1 MVTMNIVITGGS
13 GFVGSYL
20 CEKLINDGHKII
32 VIDNL
37 LTGSTE
43 NINNLLDN
51 ENFSFIEHDVQDHI
65 KIEDK
70 VDYVLHFASAASPK
84 AYTEHPVNT
93 LKAGSVGTI
102 NTLGLA
108 KKHSAEYLLAS
119 TSEVYGD
126 PLISPQNEE
135 YWGNVNPN
143 GERSMYDEAKR
154 FAEAAVAT
162 YSRSYGLKTKI
173 VRIFNTYGPRMQLN
187 DGRVVT
193 NFIVQALRNENIT
206 IYGDGTQ
213 TRSFSYV
220 EDTVAGIISLMNST
234 EYDVFNIGNPN
245 EMTVGQLAEKIIK
258 LTDSTSEIKYLELP
272 NDDPKQ
278 RKPDIT
284 KAKTKLNWEPKVNL
298 DEGLAKTIT
307 WVEEQ
312 LSK

>member
-1 MVTMNIVITGGS
+1 MNIVITGGS

-20 CEKLINDGHKII
+20 CEKLINDGHEII
-32 VIDNL
+32 VVDNL

-43 NINNLLDN
+43 NINHLMHN
-51 ENFSFIEHDVQDHI
+51 ENFSFIEHDVQNHI
-65 KIEDK
+65 EIEDK

-108 KKHSAEYLLAS
+108 KKHDAEYLLAS

-126 PLISPQNEE
+126 PLISPQTEE

-162 YSRSYGLKTKI
+162 YSRSYDLKTKI

-193 NFIVQALRNENIT
+193 NFIVQALKNENIT
-206 IYGDGTQ
+206 IYGDGSQ

-220 EDTVAGIISLMNST
+220 EDTVAGIISLMNSS

-245 EMTVGQLAEKIIK
+245 EMTVGQLAEKIIE

-284 KAKTKLNWEPKVNL
+284 KAKTLLNWEPKVNL
-298 DEGLAKTIT
+298 EDGLTETIK
-307 WVEEQ
+307 WVEGQ

>member
-1 MVTMNIVITGGS
+1 MNIVITGGS

-20 CEKLINDGHKII
+20 CEKLINDGNKII

-51 ENFSFIEHDVQDHI
+51 ENFSFIEHDVQNHI
-65 KIEDK
+65 EIDDK

-162 YSRSYGLKTKI
+162 YSRSYG
-173 VRIFNTYGPRMQLN
+173 
-187 DGRVVT
+187 
-193 NFIVQALRNENIT
+193 
-206 IYGDGTQ
+206 
-213 TRSFSYV
+213 S
-220 EDTVAGIISLMNST
+220 
-234 EYDVFNIGNPN
+234 
-245 EMTVGQLAEKIIK
+245 
-258 LTDSTSEIKYLELP
+258 
-272 NDDPKQ
+272 
-278 RKPDIT
+278 
-284 KAKTKLNWEPKVNL
+284 
-298 DEGLAKTIT
+298 
-307 WVEEQ
+307 
-312 LSK
+312 

>member
-1 MVTMNIVITGGS
+1 MNIVITGGS

-43 NINNLLDN
+43 NINHLMHN
-51 ENFSFIEHDVQDHI
+51 ENFSFIEHDVQNHI
-65 KIEDK
+65 EIENK

-108 KKHSAEYLLAS
+108 KKHDAEYLLAS

-126 PLISPQNEE
+126 PLISPQTEE

-162 YSRSYGLKTKI
+162 YSRSYDLKTKI

-193 NFIVQALRNENIT
+193 NFIVQALKNENIT
-206 IYGDGTQ
+206 IYGDGSQ

-220 EDTVAGIISLMNST
+220 EDTVAGIISLMNSS

-245 EMTVGQLAEKIIK
+245 EMTVGQLAEKIIE

-298 DEGLAKTIT
+298 EDGLTKTIK
-307 WVEEQ
+307 WVEGQ

>member
-1 MVTMNIVITGGS
+1 MNIVITGGS

-20 CEKLINDGHKII
+20 CEKLINDGHEII
-32 VIDNL
+32 VVDNL

-43 NINNLLDN
+43 NINHLMHN
-51 ENFSFIEHDVQDHI
+51 ENFSFIEHDVQNHI
-65 KIEDK
+65 EIENK

-108 KKHSAEYLLAS
+108 KKHDAEYLLAS

-126 PLISPQNEE
+126 PLISPQTEE

-162 YSRSYGLKTKI
+162 YSRSYDLKTKI

-193 NFIVQALRNENIT
+193 NFIVQALKNENIT
-206 IYGDGTQ
+206 IYGDGSQ

-220 EDTVAGIISLMNST
+220 EDTVAGIISLMNSS

-245 EMTVGQLAEKIIK
+245 EMTVGQLAKKIIE

-298 DEGLAKTIT
+298 EDGLTKTIK
-307 WVEEQ
+307 WVEGQ

>member
-1 MVTMNIVITGGS
+1 M
-13 GFVGSYL
+13 
-20 CEKLINDGHKII
+20 H
-32 VIDNL
+32 
-37 LTGSTE
+37 
-43 NINNLLDN
+43 N
-51 ENFSFIEHDVQDHI
+51 ENFSFIEHDVQNHI
-65 KIEDK
+65 EIESK

-108 KKHSAEYLLAS
+108 KKHEAEYLLAS

-126 PLISPQNEE
+126 PLISPQTEE

-162 YSRSYGLKTKI
+162 YSRSYDLKTKI

-193 NFIVQALRNENIT
+193 NFIVQALKNENIT
-206 IYGDGTQ
+206 IYGDGSQ

-220 EDTVAGIISLMNST
+220 EDTVAGIISLMNSS

-245 EMTVGQLAEKIIK
+245 EMTVGQLAEKIIE

-298 DEGLAKTIT
+298 EDGLTKTIK
-307 WVEEQ
+307 WVEGQ

>member
-1 MVTMNIVITGGS
+1 MNIVITGGS

-37 LTGSTE
+37 LTGSRK
-43 NINNLLDN
+43 NINHLMNN
-51 ENFSFIEHDVQDHI
+51 ENFSFIEHDVQNHI
-65 KIEDK
+65 EIENK

-108 KKHSAEYLLAS
+108 KEHEAEYLLAS

-126 PLISPQNEE
+126 PLISPQTEE

-162 YSRSYGLKTKI
+162 YSRSYDLKTKI

-193 NFIVQALRNENIT
+193 NFIVQALNNENIT
-206 IYGDGTQ
+206 IYGDGSQ

-220 EDTVAGIISLMNST
+220 EDTVAGIISLMNSS

-245 EMTVGQLAEKIIK
+245 EMTVGQLAEKIIE

-298 DEGLAKTIT
+298 EDGLTKTIK
-307 WVEEQ
+307 WVEGQ

>member
-1 MVTMNIVITGGS
+1 MKILITGGA
-13 GFVGSYL
+13 GFVCSHLADKLY
-20 CEKLINDGHKII
+20 EKGHSLILL
-32 VIDNL
+32 DNL
-37 LTGSTE
+37 LTGNVK
-43 NINNLLDN
+43 NIEHLLSNDN
-51 ENFSFIEHDVQDHI
+51 VEFLEHDVQNHI
-65 KIEDK
+65 EISDDVEFIF
-70 VDYVLHFASAASPK
+70 HFASAASPI
-84 AYTEHPVNT
+84 AYQENPVNT
-93 LKAGSVGTI
+93 LKAGSIGTI

-108 KKHSAEYLLAS
+108 KVKKADYLLAS
-119 TSEVYGD
+119 TSEIYGD
-126 PLISPQNEE
+126 PEVSPQSED

-154 FAEAAVAT
+154 FAEAAVPT
-162 YSRSYGLKTKI
+162 YSRSYDLKTKI

-193 NFIVQALRNENIT
+193 NFITQALRNENIT
-206 IYGDGTQ
+206 IYGDGSQ

-220 EDTVAGIISLMNST
+220 EDTVAGIISLMNSS
-234 EYDVFNIGNPN
+234 EYDVFNIGNPT
-245 EMTVGQLAEKIIK
+245 EMTVGELAEKIIE

-284 KAKTKLNWEPKVNL
+284 KAKTKLNWEPKVKL
-298 DEGLAKTIT
+298 EEGLTKTIT

>member
-1 MVTMNIVITGGS
+1 MNIVINGGS

-20 CEKLINDGHKII
+20 CEKLINEGHKII

-37 LTGSTE
+37 LTGSRK
-43 NINNLLDN
+43 NINHLMNN
-51 ENFSFIEHDVQDHI
+51 ENFSFIEHDVQNHI
-65 KIEDK
+65 EIENK
-70 VDYVLHFASAASPK
+70 VDYVLHIASAASPK

-93 LKAGSVGTI
+93 LKAGSIGTI

-108 KKHSAEYLLAS
+108 KKHEAEYLLAS

-126 PLISPQNEE
+126 PLVSPQNEE

-162 YSRSYGLKTKI
+162 YSRSYDLKTKI

-193 NFIVQALRNENIT
+193 NFIVQALNNENIT
-206 IYGDGTQ
+206 IYGDGSQ

-220 EDTVAGIISLMNST
+220 EDTVAGIISLMNSS

-245 EMTVGQLAEKIIK
+245 EMTVGQLAEKIIE

-298 DEGLAKTIT
+298 EDGLTKTIK
-307 WVEEQ
+307 WVEGQ

>member
-1 MVTMNIVITGGS
+1 M
-13 GFVGSYL
+13 
-20 CEKLINDGHKII
+20 
-32 VIDNL
+32 

-43 NINNLLDN
+43 NINNLLVK

-65 KIEDK
+65 EIEDK

-245 EMTVGQLAEKIIK
+245 EMTVGKLAEKIIE

-312 LSK
+312 LSR

>member
-37 LTGSTE
+37 LTGSTK
-43 NINNLLDN
+43 NINDLLDN
-51 ENFSFIEHDVQDHI
+51 ENFSFIEQDVQDHI
-65 KIEDK
+65 EIEDK

-245 EMTVGQLAEKIIK
+245 EMTVGKLAEKIIE

-298 DEGLAKTIT
+298 DEGLSKTIK

>member
-37 LTGSTE
+37 LTGSRE
-43 NINNLLDN
+43 NINDLLDN

-65 KIEDK
+65 EIEDK

-108 KKHSAEYLLAS
+108 KNHSAEYLLAS

>member
-1 MVTMNIVITGGS
+1 MNIVITGGS

-43 NINNLLDN
+43 NINHLMDN
-51 ENFSFIEHDVQDHI
+51 ENFSFIEHDVQNHI
-65 KIEDK
+65 EIENK

-108 KKHSAEYLLAS
+108 KKHDAEYLLAS

-126 PLISPQNEE
+126 PLISPQTEE

-162 YSRSYGLKTKI
+162 YSRSYDLKTKI

-193 NFIVQALRNENIT
+193 NFIVQALKNENIT
-206 IYGDGTQ
+206 IYGDGSQ

-220 EDTVAGIISLMNST
+220 EDTVAGIISLMNSS

-245 EMTVGQLAEKIIK
+245 EMTVGQLAEKIIE

-298 DEGLAKTIT
+298 EDGLTKTIK
-307 WVEEQ
+307 WVEGQ

>member
-1 MVTMNIVITGGS
+1 MNIVITGGS

-20 CEKLINDGHKII
+20 CERLINDGHEII
-32 VIDNL
+32 VVDNL

-43 NINNLLDN
+43 NINHLMHN
-51 ENFSFIEHDVQDHI
+51 ENFSFIEHDVQNHI
-65 KIEDK
+65 EIENK

-108 KKHSAEYLLAS
+108 KKHDAEYLLAS

-126 PLISPQNEE
+126 PLISPQTEE

-162 YSRSYGLKTKI
+162 YSRSYDLKTKI

-193 NFIVQALRNENIT
+193 NFIVQALKNENIT
-206 IYGDGTQ
+206 IYGDGSQ

-220 EDTVAGIISLMNST
+220 EDTVAGIISLMNSS

-245 EMTVGQLAEKIIK
+245 EMTVGQLAEKIIE

-298 DEGLAKTIT
+298 EDGLTKTIK
-307 WVEEQ
+307 WVEGQ

>member
-1 MVTMNIVITGGS
+1 MVTMNILITGGS

-20 CEKLINDGHKII
+20 CENLINDGHKII

-37 LTGSTE
+37 LTGSKE

-65 KIEDK
+65 EIEDK

-108 KKHSAEYLLAS
+108 KKHDAEYLLAS

-162 YSRSYGLKTKI
+162 YSRSYDLKTKI

-206 IYGDGTQ
+206 IYGDGSQ

-220 EDTVAGIISLMNST
+220 EDTVAGIISLMNSS

-245 EMTVGQLAEKIIK
+245 EMTVGQLAEKIIE

-298 DEGLAKTIT
+298 EDGLTETIK
-307 WVEEQ
+307 WVEGQ

>member
-20 CEKLINDGHKII
+20 CEKLINDGNKII

-65 KIEDK
+65 EIEDK

-154 FAEAAVAT
+154 FAEASVAT
-162 YSRSYGLKTKI
+162 YSRSYGLKTKV

-245 EMTVGQLAEKIIK
+245 EMTVAKLAEKIIE

-298 DEGLAKTIT
+298 DEGLAKTIS
-307 WVEEQ
+307 WVKKQ

>member
-43 NINNLLDN
+43 NINDLLDN
-51 ENFSFIEHDVQDHI
+51 ENFSFIEQDVQDHI
-65 KIEDK
+65 EIEDK

-206 IYGDGTQ
+206 IYGDGLQ

-220 EDTVAGIISLMNST
+220 DDTVSGIISLMNST

-245 EMTVGQLAEKIIK
+245 EMTVGQLAEKIIE
-258 LTDSTSEIKYLELP
+258 LTHSTSEIKYLDLP

-284 KAKTKLNWEPKVNL
+284 KAKTKLDWEPKVNL
-298 DEGLAKTIT
+298 EEGLTKTIT
-307 WVEEQ
+307 WVEQQ
-312 LSK
+312 LSR

>member
-1 MVTMNIVITGGS
+1 MNIVITGGS

-20 CEKLINDGHKII
+20 CEKLINDGHEVI

-43 NINNLLDN
+43 NIKNLMDN
-51 ENFSFIEHDVQDHI
+51 ENFSFVEHDVQDHI
-65 KIEDK
+65 EIENK

-108 KKHSAEYLLAS
+108 KKHNAEYLLAS

-162 YSRSYGLKTKI
+162 YSRSYDLRTKI

-193 NFIVQALRNENIT
+193 NFITQALRNENIT
-206 IYGDGTQ
+206 IYGDGSQ

-220 EDTVAGIISLMNST
+220 EDTVAGIISLMNSS
-234 EYDVFNIGNPN
+234 EYDVFNIGNPT
-245 EMTVGQLAEKIIK
+245 EMTVGELAEKIIE

-284 KAKTKLNWEPKVNL
+284 KAKTKLNWEPKVKL
-298 DEGLAKTIT
+298 EEGLTKTIT

>member
-1 MVTMNIVITGGS
+1 MNIVITGGS

-20 CEKLINDGHKII
+20 CEKLINDGHEII
-32 VIDNL
+32 VVDNL

-43 NINNLLDN
+43 NINHLMNN
-51 ENFSFIEHDVQDHI
+51 ENFSFIEHDVQNHI
-65 KIEDK
+65 EIENK

-108 KKHSAEYLLAS
+108 KKHDAEYLLAS

-126 PLISPQNEE
+126 PLISPQTEE

-162 YSRSYGLKTKI
+162 YSRSYDLKTKI

-193 NFIVQALRNENIT
+193 NFIVQALKNENIT
-206 IYGDGTQ
+206 IYGDGSQ

-220 EDTVAGIISLMNST
+220 EDTVAGIISLMNSS

-245 EMTVGQLAEKIIK
+245 EMTIGQLAEKIVE

-298 DEGLAKTIT
+298 EDGLTKTIK
-307 WVEEQ
+307 WVEGQ

>member
-1 MVTMNIVITGGS
+1 MNIVITGGS

-20 CEKLINDGHKII
+20 CEKLINDGHEII
-32 VIDNL
+32 VVDNL

-43 NINNLLDN
+43 NINHLMHN
-51 ENFSFIEHDVQDHI
+51 ENFSFIEHDAQNHI
-65 KIEDK
+65 EIENK

-108 KKHSAEYLLAS
+108 KKHDAEYLLAS

-126 PLISPQNEE
+126 PLISPQTEE

-162 YSRSYGLKTKI
+162 YSRSYDLKTKI

-193 NFIVQALRNENIT
+193 NFIVQALKNENIT
-206 IYGDGTQ
+206 IYGDGSQ

-220 EDTVAGIISLMNST
+220 EDTVAGIISLMNSS

-245 EMTVGQLAEKIIK
+245 EMTVGQLAEKIIE

-298 DEGLAKTIT
+298 EDGLTKTIK
-307 WVEEQ
+307 WVEGQ

>member
-1 MVTMNIVITGGS
+1 M
-13 GFVGSYL
+13 
-20 CEKLINDGHKII
+20 
-32 VIDNL
+32 

-65 KIEDK
+65 EIEDK

-245 EMTVGQLAEKIIK
+245 EMTVGKLAEKIIE

>member
-20 CEKLINDGHKII
+20 CENLVNDGHKII

-43 NINNLLDN
+43 NINNLMDN
-51 ENFSFIEHDVQDHI
+51 ENFSFIEHDVQNHI
-65 KIEDK
+65 EIEDK

-108 KKHSAEYLLAS
+108 KKHDAEYLLAS

-162 YSRSYGLKTKI
+162 YSRSYDLKTKI

-206 IYGDGTQ
+206 IYGDGSQ

-220 EDTVAGIISLMNST
+220 EDTVAGIISLMNSS

-245 EMTVGQLAEKIIK
+245 EMTVGQLAEKIIE

-298 DEGLAKTIT
+298 EEGLTKTIT
-307 WVEEQ
+307 WVQEQ
-312 LSK
+312 LSR

>member
-1 MVTMNIVITGGS
+1 V
-13 GFVGSYL
+13 
-20 CEKLINDGHKII
+20 
-32 VIDNL
+32 DNL

-43 NINNLLDN
+43 NINHLMHN
-51 ENFSFIEHDVQDHI
+51 ENFSFIEHDVQNHI
-65 KIEDK
+65 EIENK

-108 KKHSAEYLLAS
+108 KKHDAEYLLAS

-126 PLISPQNEE
+126 PLISPQTEE

-162 YSRSYGLKTKI
+162 YSRSYDLKTKI

-193 NFIVQALRNENIT
+193 NFIVQALKNENIT
-206 IYGDGTQ
+206 IYGDGSQ

-220 EDTVAGIISLMNST
+220 EDTVAGIISLMNSS

-245 EMTVGQLAEKIIK
+245 EMTVGQLAEKIIE

-298 DEGLAKTIT
+298 EDGLTKTIK
-307 WVEEQ
+307 WVEGQ

>member
-1 MVTMNIVITGGS
+1 MNIVITGGS

-20 CEKLINDGHKII
+20 CEKLINDGHEII
-32 VIDNL
+32 VVDNL

-43 NINNLLDN
+43 NINHLMHN
-51 ENFSFIEHDVQDHI
+51 ENFSFIEHDVQNHI
-65 KIEDK
+65 EIENK

-108 KKHSAEYLLAS
+108 KKHDAEYLLAS

-126 PLISPQNEE
+126 PLISPQTEE

-162 YSRSYGLKTKI
+162 YSRSYDLKTKI

-193 NFIVQALRNENIT
+193 NFIVQALKNENIT
-206 IYGDGTQ
+206 IYGDGLQ

-220 EDTVAGIISLMNST
+220 EDTVAGIISLMNSS

-245 EMTVGQLAEKIIK
+245 EMTVGQLAEKIVE

-298 DEGLAKTIT
+298 EDGLTKTIK
-307 WVEEQ
+307 WVEGQ

>member
-65 KIEDK
+65 EIEDK

-108 KKHSAEYLLAS
+108 KKHDAEYLLAS

-162 YSRSYGLKTKI
+162 YSRSYDLKTKI

-206 IYGDGTQ
+206 IYGDGSQ

-220 EDTVAGIISLMNST
+220 EDTVAGIISLMNSS

-245 EMTVGQLAEKIIK
+245 EMTVGQLAEKIIE

-298 DEGLAKTIT
+298 EEGLTKTIT
-307 WVEEQ
+307 WVQEQ
-312 LSK
+312 LFR